1 VDYLRGR
8 TAVREQ
14 VFVERV
20 FDIERVF
27 GNGCSSNVCSGMR
40 GHPIGD
46 APSPERLFDR
56 PVRTSVRP
64 PDRPTAR
71 PPDRPTARPDVTTS
85 FRSFVRSFRSFTNT
99 GAGTHPHV
107 TSLSSPGTSAG

>member
-71 PPDRPTARPDVTTS
+71 PPDRPTRRHDVV
-85 FRSFVRSFRSFTNT
+85 SFVRSFVSIF
-99 GAGTHPHV
+99 H
-107 TSLSSPGTSAG
+107 

>member
-71 PPDRPTARPDVTTS
+71 PPDRPTARPPDPTS
-85 FRSFVRSFRSFTNT
+85 RRRFVRSFVRFDL
-99 GAGTHPHV
+99 
-107 TSLSSPGTSAG
+107 SLILAPVPIRM